1 MFFRRSFNG
10 RQYFRKVKGKTL
22 RNLQKIKM
30 NKVWFNKLIDNTLCL
45 YSIIYEN
52 IFIEHFVRFKNTG
65 YLCVH

>member
-1 MFFRRSFNG
+1 
-10 RQYFRKVKGKTL
+10 
-22 RNLQKIKM
+22 M
-30 NKVWFNKLIDNTLCL
+30 NKVWLNKLIDNTLCL